1 MQEWVETLR
10 QKLREM
16 KILSPKENLYSKLP
30 EIRPPLL
37 PTRDPTSPLPAP
49 PPVPAALVPGIE
61 RIPAISSSISLSQT
75 QNNTIRTIDA
85 DTELSNIGAPI
96 TTTLP
101 ATVSAPV
108 PTTSAMSNTL
118 TQNLINMLS
127 NPVSAYSNHL
137 STISSDTSSTSL
149 EDSFFFED
157 DQDVG
162 AAASQL
168 PLARVEVRAKKE
180 LFQKSDNLSSLAK
193 TFADNVLA
201 DPNTCPSTSTG
212 SANNSSA
219 LHGMDGGCSSSSAN
233 DPGKVLL
240 TTRQSSILFFFQFYI
255 YQTPV
260 ASTPLLQPYS
270 KQIPL
275 LYPGKCFTRFIK
287 LQNYHLTANF
297 CQLNR
302 DIVSPMS

>member
-1 MQEWVETLR
+1 MHEWVETLR

-61 RIPAISSSISLSQT
+61 RIPVISSSTAVSQTT
-75 QNNTIRTIDA
+75 QNNPVGRQQTDV
-85 DTELSNIGAPI
+85 DTDNINSPI
-96 TTTLP
+96 TTTLTT
-101 ATVSAPV
+101 TVSASV
-108 PTTSAMSNTL
+108 ATTSAMSNTL

-157 DQDVG
+157 DQDMG
-162 AAASQL
+162 AAVSQL
-168 PLARVEVRAKKE
+168 AIARDEARNTAKKE

-212 SANNSSA
+212 AVASTSA
-219 LHGMDGGCSSSSAN
+219 LHGMDGGCSSSSTN
-233 DPGKVLL
+233 DAGKVLL
-240 TTRQSSILFFFQFYI
+240 ISL
-255 YQTPV
+255 
-260 ASTPLLQPYS
+260 
-270 KQIPL
+270 
-275 LYPGKCFTRFIK
+275 
-287 LQNYHLTANF
+287 
-297 CQLNR
+297 
-302 DIVSPMS
+302 

>member
-1 MQEWVETLR
+1 MHEWVETLR

-61 RIPAISSSISLSQT
+61 RVPVVSSSTTTTQSNSVGRQQTDVDTDLSIIS
-75 QNNTIRTIDA
+75 
-85 DTELSNIGAPI
+85 API
-96 TTTLP
+96 TTTLT
-101 ATVSAPV
+101 ATVSAPI

-157 DQDVG
+157 DQDMG
-162 AAASQL
+162 AAAACQL
-168 PLARVEVRAKKE
+168 TMSRDEVRNNVKKE

-201 DPNTCPSTSTG
+201 DPNTCPS
-212 SANNSSA
+212 SSNGAVASSLA
-219 LHGMDGGCSSSSAN
+219 LHGPDGGCSSSSTN
-233 DPGKVLL
+233 DAGKVLL
-240 TTRQSSILFFFQFYI
+240 ISSILF
-255 YQTPV
+255 
-260 ASTPLLQPYS
+260 
-270 KQIPL
+270 
-275 LYPGKCFTRFIK
+275 C
-287 LQNYHLTANF
+287 
-297 CQLNR
+297 LNCTFSR
-302 DIVSPMS
+302 HQ

>member
-1 MQEWVETLR
+1 MHEWVETLR

-61 RIPAISSSISLSQT
+61 RIPVISSSTTISQA
-75 QNNTIRTIDA
+75 QNNSVGRQQTDA
-85 DTELSNIGAPI
+85 DADLTNINTPV
-96 TTTLP
+96 TTTLT
-101 ATVSAPV
+101 AAASAPV

-157 DQDVG
+157 DQDMG
-162 AAASQL
+162 ATTSQL
-168 PLARVEVRAKKE
+168 TMARDEARNGAKKE
-180 LFQKSDNLSSLAK
+180 LFQKSDNVSSLAK

-201 DPNTCPSTSTG
+201 DPNTCPSTSSG
-212 SANNSSA
+212 AAANSSA
-219 LHGMDGGCSSSSAN
+219 LHNLDGGCSSSSAN
-233 DPGKVLL
+233 DAGKVLL
-240 TTRQSSILFFFQFYI
+240 ILLILCFYSTYSLLNFTLTRHQ
-255 YQTPV
+255 
-260 ASTPLLQPYS
+260 
-270 KQIPL
+270 
-275 LYPGKCFTRFIK
+275 
-287 LQNYHLTANF
+287 
-297 CQLNR
+297 
-302 DIVSPMS
+302 

>member
-1 MQEWVETLR
+1 MHEWVETLR

-61 RIPAISSSISLSQT
+61 RIPVNSASTTTSQT
-75 QNNTIRTIDA
+75 PGNSVGRQPSDV
-85 DTELSNIGAPI
+85 DTDLSNITAQI
-96 TTTLP
+96 ATTST
-101 ATVSAPV
+101 ATVAAPV
-108 PTTSAMSNTL
+108 PSTSAMSNTL

-157 DQDVG
+157 DQDLG
-162 AAASQL
+162 AGASHL
-168 PLARVEVRAKKE
+168 TVAPDETRNNTKKE
-180 LFQKSDNLSSLAK
+180 LSQKSDNLSSLAK

-212 SANNSSA
+212 VSASSLA
-219 LHGMDGGCSSSSAN
+219 LHGLDGGCSSSSAN
-233 DPGKVLL
+233 DAGKVLL
-240 TTRQSSILFFFQFYI
+240 IAL
-255 YQTPV
+255 
-260 ASTPLLQPYS
+260 
-270 KQIPL
+270 
-275 LYPGKCFTRFIK
+275 
-287 LQNYHLTANF
+287 
-297 CQLNR
+297 
-302 DIVSPMS
+302 

>member
-1 MQEWVETLR
+1 MHEWVETLR

-61 RIPAISSSISLSQT
+61 RIPAISSSTTISQT
-75 QNNTIRTIDA
+75 QNNSVRTTDVDTDLNNITAPTTSTI
-85 DTELSNIGAPI
+85 
-96 TTTLP
+96 P
-101 ATVSAPV
+101 ATIPAPV

-157 DQDVG
+157 DQDLG
-162 AAASQL
+162 AAAIQL
-168 PLARVEVRAKKE
+168 TMAQNEARTTAKKE

-212 SANNSSA
+212 IAANSSA
-219 LHGMDGGCSSSSAN
+219 LHGLDGSSSSTN
-233 DPGKVLL
+233 DAGTVLL
-240 TTRQSSILFFFQFYI
+240 RTLFIYSLFYSLFQLYI

-260 ASTPLLQPYS
+260 A
-270 KQIPL
+270 
-275 LYPGKCFTRFIK
+275 
-287 LQNYHLTANF
+287 
-297 CQLNR
+297 
-302 DIVSPMS
+302 